1 MVGRLPDEKTPQSY
15 RYLNTQ
21 ASRLMR
27 IAQGIEMSNPQD
39 ERVQANRAL
48 AENINALL
56 KGWETV

>member
-1 MVGRLPDEKTPQSY
+1 
-15 RYLNTQ
+15 
-21 ASRLMR
+21 MR